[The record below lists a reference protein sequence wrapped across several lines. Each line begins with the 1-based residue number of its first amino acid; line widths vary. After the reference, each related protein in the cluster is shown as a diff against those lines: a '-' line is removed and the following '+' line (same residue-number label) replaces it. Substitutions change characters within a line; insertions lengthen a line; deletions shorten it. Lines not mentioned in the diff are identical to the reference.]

1 MPYFLEIRV
10 NNLKGGMQNRRNAE
24 QEGWNTKGSWTG
36 GIQDRGM
43 GCRKIGIQ
51 DMWDAGHVGCRTL
64 RTVGK
69 QERRDSGLDGYKKG
83 GFWDTGNDGFRKGS
97 FHQDRRD
104 AEQERCW
111 TGGMQDRRD
120 T

>member
-1 MPYFLEIRV
+1 
-10 NNLKGGMQNRRNAE
+10 MQNRKDGIQKE
-24 QEGWNTKGSWTG
+24 VGQEGFRTG
-36 GIQDRGM
+36 ACM

-51 DMWDAGHVGCRTL
+51 DMWDAGHVGC